1 MRINNLL
8 NIFATMRHTADR
20 LFLQARMLK
29 RSVHIQLEDEESVI
43 FKGIKIIKNE
53 DGIKIYSTNSDFYRE
68 ILKTDDFFNEG
79 FEYGA
84 FRWLQSKYKN
94 VLDKIEEGVQSEIS
108 SRKNHKRIAFLKA
121 SRQIQIHKYNE
132 TTRRI
137 EQIERRQALLR

>member
-53 DGIKIYSTNSDFYRE
+53 DGIKIYSTNNNIIYIF
-68 ILKTDDFFNEG
+68 IL
-79 FEYGA
+79 YYI
-84 FRWLQSKYKN
+84 L
-94 VLDKIEEGVQSEIS
+94 
-108 SRKNHKRIAFLKA
+108 
-121 SRQIQIHKYNE
+121 
-132 TTRRI
+132 
-137 EQIERRQALLR
+137 

>member
-1 MRINNLL
+1 
-8 NIFATMRHTADR
+8 MRHTADR

-68 ILKTDDFFNEG
+68 ILKTDDFFNGG

-94 VLDKIEEGVQSEIS
+94 VLDKIEEGVQS
-108 SRKNHKRIAFLKA
+108 
-121 SRQIQIHKYNE
+121 
-132 TTRRI
+132 
-137 EQIERRQALLR
+137 